1 MRNKREFT
9 IEETVVATAEAIK
22 AGIILPAIKVALREH
37 GFKNRQIE
45 VMIRWAE
52 RKNLAA

>member
-22 AGIILPAIKVALREH
+22 AGIILPAIKMALREH